1 VTELDTQTVTVR
13 IERDGRKV
21 EATQEFYAWVTA
33 TSDVA
38 GVAYEIAVNLN
49 ESLLRATKEGG
60 GIVG

>member
-1 VTELDTQTVTVR
+1 MQTVTVR
-13 IERDGRKV
+13 IERAGHVV
-21 EATQEFYAWVTA
+21 EAVQEFYAWVTA

-49 ESLLRATKEGG
+49 ESLLRTAKKDG